1 MSLLFVNERAKGS
14 QLAKVILGKE
24 PLSMDI
30 VLGADGTDIV
40 FENAEITLRICK
52 KEEHQF
58 KVQRKERVTLEKET
72 SARTVSTAGFQ
83 KESLEE
89 KDGKVVTQI
98 NHVGSEYALEPEC
111 HFNSNTS
118 QRFHS

>member
-1 MSLLFVNERAKGS
+1 
-14 QLAKVILGKE
+14 
-24 PLSMDI
+24 MDI

-40 FENAEITLRICK
+40 FENVEITLRICK

-58 KVQRKERVTLEKET
+58 KVKAKERVTLEKET
-72 SARTVSTAGFQ
+72 SARIMSTADFQ

-89 KDGKVVTQI
+89 KVEQVVTQI
-98 NHVGSEYALEPEC
+98 TLDVSMRLNQY
-111 HFNSNTS
+111 HFSSNTS